1 MLASFQFLFS
11 AFRPLPS
18 AFQFLISAFS
28 PLTSDFCLLDT
39 LSHLINDLA
48 TRRSVAILSE
58 SATADESKDLSSLTL
73 MLT

>member
-1 MLASFQFLFS
+1 MSS
-11 AFRPLPS
+11 AL
-18 AFQFLISAFS
+18 
-28 PLTSDFCLLDT
+28 CLLDT

-73 MLT
+73 LFI